1 MARPGPRPALASVF
15 KKRHGVPALA
25 ALVAFLVFLP
35 SLRSGFVSWD
45 DPMFLLEPTGW
56 RGFGPAQWAWAF
68 RSTVGTIW
76 QPLAYLTY
84 GLDFTFWG
92 LDPRGYHL
100 TNIVLHSVCAALVA
114 LIGLELFGK
123 EEGEKAVLP
132 ALFAALIFAVH
143 PLRVESVSWI
153 TERRDV
159 LCGVFM
165 LAAFLSYLKG
175 RARAVVLLHALAV
188 LSKGQAVVLPALLV
202 ILDLWPLRRKLS
214 LKNIFV
220 EKAPLWAI
228 SAFGILITTGSL
240 ERSSL
245 PLSQHG
251 IAGRLVQACYGLV
264 FYARQTLWPS
274 GLSPLYEL
282 RAPLDPLEA
291 RFVVAVILVI
301 AAAVMIWRERVRHPW
316 LLAAAAFYGVC
327 LSPVL
332 GLNHCGLQIV
342 ADRYSYMACLP
353 LALIA
358 GAALSSALR
367 REVRRG
373 AVFAIAALIVAAL
386 SAACVRQQ
394 SFWRD
399 SEALWTRMAAVDPAS
414 ATARLGLGTV
424 RANQGLIAEAAVL
437 YEDAL
442 VLDGACV
449 PAEDELAGLRRAGA
463 PEGPLT
469 KALAWE
475 IEMRPICRKARHNRA
490 VAHAQ
495 LGELAYAA
503 RELEAIS
510 LALPDDEKA
519 RADLARARAAQAR
532 LKSY

>member
-1 MARPGPRPALASVF
+1 MASVS
-15 KKRHGVPALA
+15 KKRFAVPALA
-25 ALVAFLVFLP
+25 ALVTFLVFFP

-45 DPMFLLEPTGW
+45 DPMFLLQPTGW

-84 GLDFTFWG
+84 GVDFALWG

-100 TNIVLHSVCAALVA
+100 TSILLHSVCAALVA
-114 LIGLELFGK
+114 RIGLELFGK
-123 EEGEKAVLP
+123 DEGEKAALP
-132 ALFAALIFAVH
+132 ALLAALVFAVH
-143 PLRVESVSWI
+143 PLRVESVSWA

-165 LAAFLSYLKG
+165 LAAFLAHLKG

-202 ILDLWPLRRKLS
+202 ILDFWPLRRKPS
-214 LKNIFV
+214 SYSAFV
-220 EKAPLWAI
+220 EKAPLWII
-228 SAFGILITTGSL
+228 SALGILITTGSL
-240 ERSSL
+240 ERSRL

-251 IAGRLVQACYGLV
+251 IAARLVQACYGLV
-264 FYARQTLWPS
+264 FYARQTLWPV

-301 AAAVMIWRERVRHPW
+301 AAAVLIWRERARQPW
-316 LLAAAAFYGVC
+316 LIAAAAFYGVC

-332 GLNHCGLQIV
+332 GLNQCGLQIV

-353 LALIA
+353 LAWIA
-358 GAALSSALR
+358 GAALSAGLR
-367 REVRRG
+367 RASRRG
-373 AVFAIAALIVAAL
+373 PVLALAALIVAAL
-386 SAACVRQQ
+386 AAACMHQQ

-399 SEALWTRMAAVDPAS
+399 SEALWTRMAAVDPIS
-414 ATARLGLGTV
+414 ATARQGLGTV
-424 RANQGLIAEAAVL
+424 RANQGRIAEAAAL

-442 VLDGACV
+442 ALDGACL
-449 PAEDELAGLRRAGA
+449 PAQDELASLRRAGA
-463 PEGPLT
+463 PEGTRT

-475 IEMRPICRKARHNRA
+475 IEMRPVCRKARHNRA
-490 VAHAQ
+490 VARAQ
-495 LGELAYAA
+495 LGDLSYAA
-503 RELEAIS
+503 RELETIV

-519 RADLARARAAQAR
+519 RADLARARAAQVR
-532 LKSY
+532 PKLH

>member
-1 MARPGPRPALASVF
+1 MASVS
-15 KKRHGVPALA
+15 KKRFAVPALA
-25 ALVAFLVFLP
+25 ALFAFLVFLP

-56 RGFGPAQWAWAF
+56 RGFGPAQWAWSF
-68 RSTVGTIW
+68 RATVGTIW

-84 GLDFTFWG
+84 GLDFALWG

-100 TNIVLHSVCAALVA
+100 TSILLHSACAALAA
-114 LIGLELFGK
+114 LIGLELFGN
-123 EEGEKAVLP
+123 EKGGKAALP
-132 ALFAALIFAVH
+132 ALFAALVFAVH
-143 PLRVESVSWI
+143 PLRVESVSWA

-165 LAAFLSYLKG
+165 LAAFLAHLRG
-175 RARAVVLLHALAV
+175 RARAVILLHALAV

-202 ILDLWPLRRKLS
+202 IADFWPLRRTLS

-220 EKAPLWAI
+220 EKAPLWI
-228 SAFGILITTGSL
+228 VSALGILVTTGSL
-240 ERSSL
+240 ERSRL

-264 FYARQTLWPS
+264 FYARQTLWPA

-282 RAPLDPLEA
+282 RPPLDPLEL
-291 RFVVAVILVI
+291 RFVAAVVLVI
-301 AAAVMIWRERVRHPW
+301 AAAVLIWRERSRRPW
-316 LLAAAAFYGVC
+316 LIAAAAFYAVC

-332 GLNHCGLQIV
+332 GLNQCGLQIV
-342 ADRYSYMACLP
+342 ADRYSYLACLP

-358 GAALSSALR
+358 GGALSAALR
-367 REVRRG
+367 RASWRVP
-373 AVFAIAALIVAAL
+373 ALAIAALAVAAL
-386 SAACVRQQ
+386 AAACVRQQ

-399 SEALWTRMAAVDPAS
+399 SESLWTRMAAVDPAS

-424 RANQGLIAEAAVL
+424 RANQGRVAEAAAL
-437 YEDAL
+437 YEEAL
-442 VLDGACV
+442 SRDGGCV

-463 PEGPLT
+463 PEGPRA

-475 IEMRPICRKARHNRA
+475 IEMRPVCRRARHNRA
-490 VAHAQ
+490 VARAQ
-495 LGELAYAA
+495 MGDMAYAA

-510 LALPDDEKA
+510 LALPGDEKA
-519 RADLARARAAQAR
+519 RADLARARAALSSR
-532 LKSY
+532 R